1 MFDCSDHNGAEAR
14 KDLLLSSA
22 VCLAT
27 LTKVTC
33 HDKRVRVMST
43 VEAKKTPT
51 LPEVHTRCTLC

>member
-33 HDKRVRVMST
+33 HDKRVRAMST
-43 VEAKKTPT
+43 VEAKKTP
-51 LPEVHTRCTLC
+51 